1 MGTLRNRA
9 MRVVVIKIKHSSFV
23 KRPRQA
29 IVYATR
35 RGGGKKRVFEE
46 SIFPAAMQVALL
58 FAAAAFF
65 AGWRLYFAS
74 AALQRLEED

>member
-1 MGTLRNRA
+1 
-9 MRVVVIKIKHSSFV
+9 
-23 KRPRQA
+23 
-29 IVYATR
+29 
-35 RGGGKKRVFEE
+35 
-46 SIFPAAMQVALL
+46 MQVALL